1 MKYLQ
6 KTNFLKMLL
15 LVTIFITTAHSVSNL
30 PPYRVIGSIE
40 LNGEKVTDI
49 TGYTISGVAVLDGVE
64 FISTNLNSTMFKIDI
79 DADYI
84 DKVVKIN
91 ITNPDGVA
99 LQISSPANATIV
111 PDESG
116 KTSIVAF
123 KTSLGDTQSY
133 DLKTGWNLISVP
145 LDMTSTTASSFID
158 SVGGAT
164 KVSSAWTYN
173 AAAGSWK
180 TYDMELVS
188 LGLGDLNDLKNI
200 VPEKGYFLKLLADTS
215 ITIAGSSHVQS
226 NMDLVTGWNLVGFVN
241 NIKPDNLIAQLGATK
256 VSSAWTYD
264 AAVGSWKTYD
274 MELVSLGLG
283 DLNDLTQISVAKG
296 YFIKMLENSTAQLDF
311 TSTTATTSTATTT
324 AATTATETATQAELL
339 VVSSD
344 KAALNLSSIDANAVK
359 ADITLPSSGTSG
371 STITWASSN
380 ATVVDVNG
388 GVTQP
393 SLDTAITLT
402 ATITKGSTSDTKVFS
417 IIVKA
422 VDTTVIAVVLDDT
435 SSTAVEDTTP
445 VQTFAD
451 ILTNTVNTS
460 MVFEV
465 NEGLQYFVQ
474 FKAGNKV
481 DLYGFDKNTVE
492 FDSDGVAIKPS
503 KFTDLDVLVSTD
515 GNSITVGDYI
525 ITNYS
530 STKIVL
536 KDGTKSPVFATVD
549 ASTSVSLDDKFNTF
563 WTISKPATI
572 VVDYAAKYEEVI
584 AEETVS
590 TETEAEITQI
600 QSTGIVGKRIVTKNE
615 HGDVQWY
622 QFENDGNFVAM
633 LKMGDESTNEA
644 KDILIKGT
652 YSGTQTI
659 TVSTKDPITGEELT
673 VTPSIDFVN
682 NKLNMTMAG
691 ASFTDTIVEN
701 IIKIEDAAFDYKDVM
716 IVQAKEILIEKEE
729 SGITVTEEEKTQLL
743 NDLGVDSDKF
753 TTFEDSDDATK
764 YVEELTNTKSIQLA
778 AIANIIGKEV
788 EVKTPWNDTQIF
800 KVRNDG
806 TLDIGKEE
814 DFTNNWQSKNYYKE
828 ETVTDSNGGTLDV
841 LSVVNR
847 WNDDDEFEISVS
859 GGDLLVRKEYQEKY
873 NIARISSIN
882 VSDKDTQIPSDTEGW
897 TDALVAKTLY
907 LEDKHDDN
915 GNRGRL
921 VKVYGLAIGDAVK
934 IGDWNKNSSDIYTR
948 NWHDS
953 FEIYEY
959 IDKNNSENTDNND
972 DGEVD
977 DEDRNI
983 IKARSTYDP
992 SRLLIVKLY
1001 DRKIRLED
1009 VSNDIFSV
1017 LAISDLS
1024 TNDTGTNTGISD
1036 INNLINQVTAITYE
1050 WDNNRRKLL
1059 HISGNGTSPTTGSL
1073 VEIEENKNDGDWS
1086 ENHRNEY
1093 TWVKVENTI
1102 VATNINNSADSFT
1115 LRVDEFGRVDI
1126 LRGSDDIQRIVD
1138 VKDSTEDDANVIDSS
1153 AFASMDDF
1161 NGYVVAYKYF
1171 NDQSNDWAEIFVI
1184 NEEDGTIEFGNRD
1197 YDDVNLWGTYDYTR
1211 VGNIITAVNQH
1222 NSDDIRTIEFV
1233 NGKFKV
1239 TNQWVEQVEASITD
1253 VKDSNG
1259 NIIVLEKSQNFMLN
1273 TLDDIK
1279 GKIVNVTMSWGEEK
1293 EAHFI
1298 TAGTGTAITFLKLEL
1313 KNIEYN
1319 WSEEFDLKKVDDTD
1333 YVGGYY
1339 LNAYRS
1345 WDKENPL
1352 KIYVDSKGRLIKEDK
1367 WSNIKRVVEFNGTED
1382 TDGVSDIF
1390 ELLGNEIAY
1399 ADFNSN
1405 DNSWLELLKIDGS
1418 VDGGMLQFGNKDQY
1432 NPDGNYWGSYDYIV
1446 NGTTIVAT
1454 DIYNS
1459 DNIREILVNKTRV
1472 EITEIRKEAMSV
1484 QTPADGT
1491 VFASAENAAALV
1503 MVSSIENLVGNVI
1516 TLEQSW
1522 GGEQELRIY
1531 DNRVK
1536 DFDNDLSGM
1545 MTFKWNKEDQ
1555 WFDKYIWT
1563 YQNDNTELKATR
1575 VNSGSNDSILD
1586 LEEFGLNLYR
1596 HNLDTENFEIWSV
1609 NEFGKLVRENAWSEK
1624 LFPVAVL
1631 NTDGTVDTTQTIDSL
1646 SDMTG
1651 KTVIF
1656 AQEWGNN
1663 GSNVGKDFDTI
1674 ASSTNAYF
1682 RAIQVDSNGM
1692 EMKFG
1697 EYRTSKVNLHDQRDL
1712 SQNIDAWWN
1721 DWADNR
1727 IVVGFA
1733 KENTDH
1739 SITFKKNNSTGFT
1752 TPFSTN
1758 TTFKD
1763 LKGDSFAKLKLFMN
1777 DSANNL
1783 DGYVA
1788 VLEETSFLDNDEN
1801 PDNRWF
1807 DIIKFNDIDMWN
1819 SGNSGDY
1826 VVWGNLNNQDE
1837 LTNFSNTMDIEA
1849 IGNEY
1854 KAESIYG
1861 GSEKKRFSFTKKD
1874 LWIDGQDGQAGSLE
1888 EDVVFLD
1895 MMSINQEE
1903 MTISLQEATIV
1914 KPNLSF
1920 LNEGT
1925 DGGDGVSIGDTGP
1938 TLEELKTELD
1948 NIPSFSVPSVTDE
1961 AYWTNKELYLA
1972 EVWEDSYNSQ
1982 SYVKLEFER
1991 MTFKD
1996 NGEMIMEEIEPE
2008 MEDVYDATTGNITG
2022 QNPIVDASG
2031 NVIFKTIRTNYG
2043 TWSWKNGTAPS
2054 ISFEDSWMEN
2064 GVQHIEQIDEDIQFG
2079 EWIKVDGTSAGANT
2093 AIIGTD
2099 TNDDDSVDNWS
2110 MKILGMKPIGQ
2121 ESVMAPTTAN
2131 SIVLTISDISNK
2143 KITFDDGTTIEFN
2156 SDQTFNETG
2165 TDDGQSY
2172 TENGN
2177 WTIDS
2182 DGKLAM
2188 QDSDGGGL
2196 LIEFMSMPANG
2207 VEIKIYEDG
2216 SIETETISTFTD
2228 MTSGLAT
2235 FPTSPIIAG
2244 VADTTPTPE

>member
-1631 NTDGTVDTTQTIDSL
+1631 NTDGTVDSTQTIDSL

-1788 VLEETSFLDNDEN
+1788 VLEETWFLDNDEN

-2043 TWSWKNGTAPS
+2043 TWYWNGTAPS
-2054 ISFEDSWMEN
+2054 ISFEDSWMED
-2064 GVQHIEQIDEDIQFG
+2064 GVQETEQIDEAIQFG
-2079 EWIKVDGTSAGANT
+2079 EWIKADGTSAGSNT

-2099 TNDDDSVDNWS
+2099 TDDDGTVEDWS

>member
-1138 VKDSTEDDANVIDSS
+1138 VKDSTEDDANV
-1153 AFASMDDF
+1153 
-1161 NGYVVAYKYF
+1161 
-1171 NDQSNDWAEIFVI
+1171 Q
-1184 NEEDGTIEFGNRD
+1184 
-1197 YDDVNLWGTYDYTR
+1197 
-1211 VGNIITAVNQH
+1211 
-1222 NSDDIRTIEFV
+1222 
-1233 NGKFKV
+1233 
-1239 TNQWVEQVEASITD
+1239 
-1253 VKDSNG
+1253 
-1259 NIIVLEKSQNFMLN
+1259 
-1273 TLDDIK
+1273 
-1279 GKIVNVTMSWGEEK
+1279 
-1293 EAHFI
+1293 
-1298 TAGTGTAITFLKLEL
+1298 
-1313 KNIEYN
+1313 
-1319 WSEEFDLKKVDDTD
+1319 
-1333 YVGGYY
+1333 
-1339 LNAYRS
+1339 
-1345 WDKENPL
+1345 
-1352 KIYVDSKGRLIKEDK
+1352 
-1367 WSNIKRVVEFNGTED
+1367 
-1382 TDGVSDIF
+1382 
-1390 ELLGNEIAY
+1390 
-1399 ADFNSN
+1399 
-1405 DNSWLELLKIDGS
+1405 
-1418 VDGGMLQFGNKDQY
+1418 
-1432 NPDGNYWGSYDYIV
+1432 
-1446 NGTTIVAT
+1446 
-1454 DIYNS
+1454 
-1459 DNIREILVNKTRV
+1459 
-1472 EITEIRKEAMSV
+1472 
-1484 QTPADGT
+1484 
-1491 VFASAENAAALV
+1491 
-1503 MVSSIENLVGNVI
+1503 
-1516 TLEQSW
+1516 
-1522 GGEQELRIY
+1522 
-1531 DNRVK
+1531 
-1536 DFDNDLSGM
+1536 
-1545 MTFKWNKEDQ
+1545 
-1555 WFDKYIWT
+1555 
-1563 YQNDNTELKATR
+1563 
-1575 VNSGSNDSILD
+1575 
-1586 LEEFGLNLYR
+1586 
-1596 HNLDTENFEIWSV
+1596 
-1609 NEFGKLVRENAWSEK
+1609 
-1624 LFPVAVL
+1624 
-1631 NTDGTVDTTQTIDSL
+1631 
-1646 SDMTG
+1646 
-1651 KTVIF
+1651 
-1656 AQEWGNN
+1656 
-1663 GSNVGKDFDTI
+1663 
-1674 ASSTNAYF
+1674 
-1682 RAIQVDSNGM
+1682 
-1692 EMKFG
+1692 
-1697 EYRTSKVNLHDQRDL
+1697 
-1712 SQNIDAWWN
+1712 
-1721 DWADNR
+1721 
-1727 IVVGFA
+1727 
-1733 KENTDH
+1733 
-1739 SITFKKNNSTGFT
+1739 
-1752 TPFSTN
+1752 
-1758 TTFKD
+1758 
-1763 LKGDSFAKLKLFMN
+1763 
-1777 DSANNL
+1777 
-1783 DGYVA
+1783 
-1788 VLEETSFLDNDEN
+1788 
-1801 PDNRWF
+1801 
-1807 DIIKFNDIDMWN
+1807 
-1819 SGNSGDY
+1819 
-1826 VVWGNLNNQDE
+1826 
-1837 LTNFSNTMDIEA
+1837 
-1849 IGNEY
+1849 
-1854 KAESIYG
+1854 
-1861 GSEKKRFSFTKKD
+1861 
-1874 LWIDGQDGQAGSLE
+1874 
-1888 EDVVFLD
+1888 
-1895 MMSINQEE
+1895 
-1903 MTISLQEATIV
+1903 
-1914 KPNLSF
+1914 
-1920 LNEGT
+1920 
-1925 DGGDGVSIGDTGP
+1925 
-1938 TLEELKTELD
+1938 
-1948 NIPSFSVPSVTDE
+1948 
-1961 AYWTNKELYLA
+1961 
-1972 EVWEDSYNSQ
+1972 
-1982 SYVKLEFER
+1982 
-1991 MTFKD
+1991 
-1996 NGEMIMEEIEPE
+1996 
-2008 MEDVYDATTGNITG
+2008 
-2022 QNPIVDASG
+2022 
-2031 NVIFKTIRTNYG
+2031 
-2043 TWSWKNGTAPS
+2043 
-2054 ISFEDSWMEN
+2054 
-2064 GVQHIEQIDEDIQFG
+2064 
-2079 EWIKVDGTSAGANT
+2079 
-2093 AIIGTD
+2093 
-2099 TNDDDSVDNWS
+2099 
-2110 MKILGMKPIGQ
+2110 
-2121 ESVMAPTTAN
+2121 
-2131 SIVLTISDISNK
+2131 
-2143 KITFDDGTTIEFN
+2143 
-2156 SDQTFNETG
+2156 
-2165 TDDGQSY
+2165 
-2172 TENGN
+2172 
-2177 WTIDS
+2177 
-2182 DGKLAM
+2182 
-2188 QDSDGGGL
+2188 
-2196 LIEFMSMPANG
+2196 
-2207 VEIKIYEDG
+2207 
-2216 SIETETISTFTD
+2216 
-2228 MTSGLAT
+2228 
-2235 FPTSPIIAG
+2235 
-2244 VADTTPTPE
+2244 